1 MLMEMSVSVQV
12 FGYVEDKL
20 VAGMAVF
27 SHPGYRGVTETWNVM
42 QHEVGSTGQLYT

>member
-1 MLMEMSVSVQV
+1 MTTAGVQV
-12 FGYVEDKL
+12 FGYVESKL